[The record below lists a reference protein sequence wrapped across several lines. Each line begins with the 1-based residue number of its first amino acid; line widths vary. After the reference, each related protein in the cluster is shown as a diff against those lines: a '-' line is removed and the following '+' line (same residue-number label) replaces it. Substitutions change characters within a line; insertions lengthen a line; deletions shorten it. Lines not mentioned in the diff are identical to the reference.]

1 MPTTLVALLGL
12 LYSIAS
18 FAHPVIYEGGT
29 VVSSFNM
36 DSYSDNQIL
45 YSFSPKWTTGI
56 NHWRFTRDEKNTEM
70 GLARLNHLLWR
81 HNGDDSQANI
91 YLLSGVGVVDSEIE
105 RRQTDDIY
113 MGGFE
118 VDWETRTL
126 FTALKF
132 YQFASPGV
140 TDINMTQAR
149 IGFSPFEAPFEQLQ
163 SWFMLQAML
172 MEKVEP
178 EVIITPMLRFFY
190 KNVLWEIGSS
200 TRGEWMLN
208 LMVHY

>member
-36 DSYSDNQIL
+36 GSYSDNQIL

-149 IGFSPFEAPFEQLQ
+149 IGFFPFEAPFEQLQ